1 MRIIDTIS
9 QFISGDWGE
18 ECYSDKTP
26 RKVACVRGADI
37 VPIDNNDYK
46 HIPTRYISL
55 QSFETKC
62 LQAGDIVV
70 EKSGGSPTQS
80 TGRMAFISQDLIDTV
95 GAVVC
100 SNFCVAFR
108 VKEKWNPLYVFYYL
122 QNIYNKG
129 VFFNFEGKTSG
140 LKNLQLEAAYEAIPI
155 EDIDKVYQ
163 DKVVAILDG
172 IHRKITI
179 NRLINQNLEAL
190 AKQLYDYWFVQ
201 FDFPDE
207 NGRPYKSYGG
217 AMKWDEKLKCD
228 IPELW
233 DVTNIG
239 SILSKV
245 ITTPRL
251 CADEYMPFGKYPV
264 IDQTTDV
271 YYAGFTD
278 RDDAVVNQYPAVVF
292 GDHSCTVK
300 YVDFPFV
307 RGGQKE
313 HKLCYLKIRK
323 YQTSIYILR

>member
-26 RKVACVRGADI
+26 CKVVCVRGADI
-37 VPIDNNDYK
+37 VSIDNSDFK
-46 HIPTRYISL
+46 HIPTRYVSL

-163 DKVVAILDG
+163 DKVVASLDG
-172 IHRKITI
+172 NHRNITI
-179 NRLINQNLEAL
+179 NRQINQNLEAL
-190 AKQLYDYWFVQ
+190 VQQLYAYC
-201 FDFPDE
+201 
-207 NGRPYKSYGG
+207 Y
-217 AMKWDEKLKCD
+217 
-228 IPELW
+228 
-233 DVTNIG
+233 
-239 SILSKV
+239 
-245 ITTPRL
+245 
-251 CADEYMPFGKYPV
+251 
-264 IDQTTDV
+264 
-271 YYAGFTD
+271 
-278 RDDAVVNQYPAVVF
+278 
-292 GDHSCTVK
+292 VK
-300 YVDFPFV
+300 
-307 RGGQKE
+307 
-313 HKLCYLKIRK
+313 
-323 YQTSIYILR
+323 